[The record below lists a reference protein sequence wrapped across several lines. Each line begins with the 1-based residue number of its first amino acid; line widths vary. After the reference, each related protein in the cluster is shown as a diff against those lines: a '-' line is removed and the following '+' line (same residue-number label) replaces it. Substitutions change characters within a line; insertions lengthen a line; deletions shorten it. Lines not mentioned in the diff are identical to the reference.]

1 MSKEN
6 LKVVKL
12 QRNLDVQ
19 ELLQTAIDSLKDE
32 TDLPTGAVV
41 IIAYDHK
48 GMEGIDSFSTN
59 MPFSRQIGLLETAKL
74 ELFITAEE
82 E

>member
-19 ELLQTAIDSLKDE
+19 ELLQTVLD
-32 TDLPTGAVV
+32 DLVEEPDQPTGAVV
-41 IIAYDHK
+41 IVSYDHK
-48 GMEGIDSFSTN
+48 SMEGIDTFSTV

-74 ELFITAEE
+74 ELFFNADEE
-82 E
+82 